1 MQKNLRNNEGQTG
14 EKKREGEYC
23 DEKEGG
29 EGGGECRK
37 CEVVKGG
44 MLCY

>member
-29 EGGGECRK
+29 EGGES
-37 CEVVKGG
+37 VVSVRW
-44 MLCY
+44 